1 MFDPNV
7 LLRRPERTQAWD
19 AYPLRHHPFS
29 GEAWENAPQVSPR
42 DPGFRQLAVPEHAR
56 VHHDDSEFEVTTYVD
71 MSPVGFE
78 VEQHAPIQAKS
89 SNPTPLNDQPQDFS
103 GDATAAEQSQSEEEP
118 SSENQEAASDFIA
131 TDLAEGPLPDS
142 ENSEGDDEAQNSDA
156 GDGQSEVR
164 VNAVESQSLSDQSLD
179 SSSTLSDAVW
189 QQKLDQ
195 AVELAKQEAL
205 QEGMAQGRAAA
216 LSENLEQA
224 LAEAKVQWANEAQ
237 AEQAQAIE
245 AAVKQALAEQS
256 QQWQQQSGERDGRL
270 IELMAGIDQ
279 ALQQALAQ
287 TQVWGDAIKRLA
299 IHIAEQLVLAELS
312 ASPAAIQRLIDRCV
326 VELDLPHAG
335 LVTVELAPQD
345 HDLIKAQPDLSWNGM
360 ELVINHQLL
369 PGSVK
374 VSCKDT
380 RVSDL
385 ILHRLEPMARQLL
398 VAVDDWKQQS
408 AFRPGQSASRPSFQ
422 PAKAASPMPSAIAP
436 LSVSSRLIDSID
448 SGGEHG

>member
-1 MFDPNV
+1 
-7 LLRRPERTQAWD
+7 
-19 AYPLRHHPFS
+19 
-29 GEAWENAPQVSPR
+29 
-42 DPGFRQLAVPEHAR
+42 
-56 VHHDDSEFEVTTYVD
+56 
-71 MSPVGFE
+71 
-78 VEQHAPIQAKS
+78 
-89 SNPTPLNDQPQDFS
+89 
-103 GDATAAEQSQSEEEP
+103 
-118 SSENQEAASDFIA
+118 
-131 TDLAEGPLPDS
+131 
-142 ENSEGDDEAQNSDA
+142 
-156 GDGQSEVR
+156 
-164 VNAVESQSLSDQSLD
+164 
-179 SSSTLSDAVW
+179 
-189 QQKLDQ
+189 LDQ

-245 AAVKQALAEQS
+245 VAVNQALAEQS

-326 VELDLPHAG
+326 AELDLPHAG

>member
-7 LLRRPERTQAWD
+7 LLRGPERTQAWD

-71 MSPVGFE
+71 LSPAGFE
-78 VEQHAPIQAKS
+78 VEQHSAIQARS
-89 SNPTPLNDQPQDFS
+89 SHPTPEHVQSQDLA
-103 GDATAAEQSQSEEEP
+103 GDATGTDQSLANPEG
-118 SSENQEAASDFIA
+118 SSEDQEDTSNTAES
-131 TDLAEGPLPDS
+131 DLAEGPLPDS
-142 ENSEGDDEAQNSDA
+142 EHTEAGEVLISDA
-156 GDGQSEVR
+156 DESQSEVSA
-164 VNAVESQSLSDQSLD
+164 NAAESQSPSDQSLE
-179 SSSTLSDAVW
+179 STPSLSDAIW
-189 QQKLDQ
+189 QQRLEE

-205 QEGMAQGRAAA
+205 QEGIAQGRAAA
-216 LSENLEQA
+216 MSENMEQA
-224 LAEAKVQWANEAQ
+224 LAEAKVQWADEAQ

-245 AAVKQALAEQS
+245 AAVNQALAEQS
-256 QQWQQQSGERDGRL
+256 QQWHQQSGERDGRL
-270 IELMAGIDQ
+270 IELMSGIDQ

-326 VELDLPHAG
+326 AELDLPHAG
-335 LVTVELAPQD
+335 LVTVELAAQD

-360 ELVINHQLL
+360 ELVINHQLI

-398 VAVDDWKQQS
+398 VAVDDWQQQS

-422 PAKAASPMPSAIAP
+422 PVKASAPMPSAIAP
-436 LSVSSRLIDSID
+436 LSVSSRLIDSTD
-448 SGGEHG
+448 FGGEHG